1 MTVRTCRFMYPT
13 IHESYQHK
21 RREMYLK
28 TICSESGVCIAFEIE
43 AVKIKEYLEIFI
55 CVCIQNQIKITKNE
69 KSKSKVYKIY

>member
-55 CVCIQNQIKITKNE
+55 
-69 KSKSKVYKIY
+69 